1 MTTQKII
8 PSERFSGLDALR
20 GASILLMVLS
30 GSIAFGGVLP
40 AWMYHAQVPPPN
52 HVFDPSIPGISWV
65 DLVFPLFLF
74 SMGMAIPLSLQK
86 KIVQKGRLGTVVDI
100 VKRFALLSFF
110 AIFTMHARAWVME
123 KEPTTTEQLLSLGC
137 FILLFL
143 IYGNWDRFV
152 KRRLAAILQY
162 SGILMALIFLFS
174 YPFYGGGFQL
184 QKSDIIILVLANMAL
199 FGSLLWLFTQEQPWL
214 RIGALPF
221 IMAIM
226 LASDV
231 PGSWNSWIFQYSP
244 APWLYKFHFLKYLFI
259 IIPGTVAGDWLIN
272 RPGMVADRAKG
283 DRWIAML
290 SFTLVVTNII
300 GLFSRQLLPNLFF
313 TLGVCIALL
322 LLTARVSKDMF
333 LKKLVNS
340 GVYLLLLGLFFEA
353 FQGGIKKDPS
363 GYSYYFVTTGL
374 AFFCLSFLLVAEKE
388 KFLGRIV
395 GYLSLNGKNPMIAY
409 TAGNLLVLPLLKIT
423 GLYSTFNAL
432 TGSAFQ
438 GLLRGVIFTLI
449 VSIITVFFT
458 QKKLYWKS

>member
-1 MTTQKII
+1 MTTHNNMT
-8 PSERFSGLDALR
+8 SERFLGLDALR

-74 SMGMAIPLSLQK
+74 SMGMAMPLSLQK
-86 KIVQKGRLGTVVDI
+86 KIMQQGRLNTVIDI

-110 AIFTMHARAWVME
+110 AIFTMHARAWVM
-123 KEPTTTEQLLSLGC
+123 KKDPTATEQLLSLGC

-143 IYGNWDRFV
+143 IYGNWGKLV
-152 KRRLAAILQY
+152 KGRVAAILQY
-162 SGILMALIFLFS
+162 VGILMALIFLFS
-174 YPFYGGGFQL
+174 YPFYNGGFQL
-184 QKSDIIILVLANMAL
+184 QKNDIIILVLANMAL
-199 FGSLLWLFTQEQPWL
+199 FGSLLWMFTRERPWL
-214 RIGALPF
+214 RIGLLPF

-226 LASDV
+226 LASDASD
-231 PGSWNSWIFQYSP
+231 SWNSWVFHYSP

-259 IIPGTVAGDWLIN
+259 IIPGTIAGDWLLKGSG
-272 RPGMVADRAKG
+272 RVVDYAKG
-283 DRWIAML
+283 DKWIAVL

-300 GLFSRQLLPNLFF
+300 GLFSRQLLPNLFVS
-313 TLGVCIALL
+313 LGICIVLL
-322 LLTARVSKDMF
+322 LLSARTSKDVF
-333 LKKLVNS
+333 LKRLVNS
-340 GVYLLLLGLFFEA
+340 GVYLLMLGLFFEA

-374 AFFCLSFLLVAEKE
+374 AFFCLSFFLVAEKE
-388 KFLGRIV
+388 RFFGKIV

-409 TAGNLLVLPLLKIT
+409 TAGNLLVLPVLKLT
-423 GLYSTFNAL
+423 GLYFAFNAL
-432 TGSAFQ
+432 AANAFQ
-438 GLLRGVIFTLI
+438 GFLRGVIFTLI

-458 QKKLYWKS
+458 RRKLYWKS